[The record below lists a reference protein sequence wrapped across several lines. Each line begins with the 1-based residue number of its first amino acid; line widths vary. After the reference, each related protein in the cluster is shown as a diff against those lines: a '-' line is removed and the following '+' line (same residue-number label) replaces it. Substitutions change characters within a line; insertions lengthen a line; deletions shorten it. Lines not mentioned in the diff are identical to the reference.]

1 MQNWLAYVFEITSH
15 ELINSAKRYYG
26 EFSGLFCL
34 SGNLRKK
41 GEDAGCGGRVQAKFD
56 EMFALRVEVKEEK
69 PKKVTKKRIAE
80 KKETNKKTGSK
91 RVKISAR
98 KRK

>member
-1 MQNWLAYVFEITSH
+1 
-15 ELINSAKRYYG
+15 
-26 EFSGLFCL
+26 L
-34 SGNLRKK
+34 SSKNNLLK
-41 GEDAGCGGRVQAKFD
+41 GAGVPSLQAKFD
-56 EMFALRVEVKEEK
+56 ELFAPRVDVKEEK
-69 PKKVTKKRIAE
+69 PKKVAKKRDAE

>member
-1 MQNWLAYVFEITSH
+1 VPSL
-15 ELINSAKRYYG
+15 
-26 EFSGLFCL
+26 
-34 SGNLRKK
+34 
-41 GEDAGCGGRVQAKFD
+41 QAKFD
-56 EMFALRVEVKEEK
+56 ELFAPRVDVKEEK
-69 PKKVTKKRIAE
+69 PKKVAKKRDAE

>member
-1 MQNWLAYVFEITSH
+1 MNCS
-15 ELINSAKRYYG
+15 
-26 EFSGLFCL
+26 
-34 SGNLRKK
+34 
-41 GEDAGCGGRVQAKFD
+41 
-56 EMFALRVEVKEEK
+56 LRVDVKEEK
-69 PKKVTKKRIAE
+69 PKKVAKKRVAE

>member
-1 MQNWLAYVFEITSH
+1 
-15 ELINSAKRYYG
+15 
-26 EFSGLFCL
+26 
-34 SGNLRKK
+34 
-41 GEDAGCGGRVQAKFD
+41 VQAKFD
-56 EMFALRVEVKEEK
+56 EMFALRVDMKGEK